1 MYSRGAINTSSE
13 TLYKAKNES
22 VVVPADVEQVE
33 IYKKE
38 KRRAKYEG
46 LSHLYQNDYKPAVY
60 KKAVKYRDSMSY
72 KKKMAD
78 GSFVLLF

>member
-1 MYSRGAINTSSE
+1 MYSKGVINSSSE
-13 TLYKAKNES
+13 ALYKARNES
-22 VVVPADVEQVE
+22 VVVPVDTEQVE